1 MNSKAQMRNQ
11 LLQSDIGNI
20 DLSHEVPNG
29 QPPQQ
34 QYQQTFNR
42 PVQPQYYA
50 NRYPQEEPERRAY
63 SLNQKSISG
72 FFRNRGGKLPHRKGK
87 YDSSKDEEEEVM
99 VDGDMSTMTF
109 NDIRTSQ
116 NRGGERYGHG
126 SDTAPIIPTLV
137 TQSHNNMNNV
147 EYRKHMTAQRKY
159 AMNAMARQQKPDARA
174 MSLQGY
180 GNPYRMHPQYQASTA
195 QDPYGNSRANS
206 LVHPP
211 PQFQR
216 GGFPPYGTPGGPPGG
231 PPNGLPN
238 RGPMPNGPRA
248 MSLMTPYSRPPNMR
262 PPNEFHQPSQQMHR
276 QQGLSSES
284 LRPEQPY
291 RQPPENL
298 PGLREQPYR
307 QGPPPENLQGPVEHF
322 RQPGPS
328 SEYIPGRSEQP
339 YRQGLSPEN
348 LPGRSEKS
356 HRQDPSSEHLSGPAE
371 QFRQHGPS
379 SENLAGRTEQPY
391 RQGPTSEN
399 LSGRP
404 EPQGQ
409 SLDFKAHRPGHSAQL
424 NVLQLSAP
432 QQNDLK
438 EKERSL
444 AEREKELKEK
454 ERLIKEQETQIKHD
468 LEQKH
473 KQIKPQLL
481 HANVEDINLDPSPT
495 LQNGLKSLTVND
507 RDVPRDEVQNRV
519 SMGTFVSAFSASP
532 EKRRNLNPSGMYQ
545 LEKHDNSA
553 FVTAQEFPQG
563 TENRSPEKSED
574 VEEGNSTLT
583 NIDVSEIKGTSD
595 ATSDQ
600 RRKRSSLIRAKD
612 FLRKLSSHSLKDSD
626 AQLPPSRASVA
637 SIPSSETLQGTAAKR
652 ELSGQV
658 VRKNKAEDELARS
671 TEPNND
677 PDSFIFDNTVGKP
690 YVPSFATNEEV
701 AETNKFKT
709 ITISGEQLNILTE
722 NKELMSELTLVSME
736 LAESIKRET
745 ILEEQIRTS
754 SDPSQA
760 EAQLSL
766 ADFEIELRKKSSK
779 IVELIQ
785 QLNNERL
792 KRFIAEEQV
801 LLFENEVKPSS
812 LELVNKISELQSL
825 LETKDNE
832 ISKLKDQLL

>member
-87 YDSSKDEEEEVM
+87 YDSSKDEEEEVI

-180 GNPYRMHPQYQASTA
+180 GNPYRMHPQYQASNA

-216 GGFPPYGTPGGPPGG
+216 GGFPPYGTSGGPAGG

-262 PPNEFHQPSQQMHR
+262 PQNEFHQPSQQMHR

-284 LRPEQPY
+284 LRSEQPY

-307 QGPPPENLQGPVEHF
+307 Q
-322 RQPGPS
+322 
-328 SEYIPGRSEQP
+328 
-339 YRQGLSPEN
+339 
-348 LPGRSEKS
+348 
-356 HRQDPSSEHLSGPAE
+356 DPSSEHLPGPAE

-379 SENLAGRTEQPY
+379 SENLAGRTEQPF

-399 LSGRP
+399 LSGRS

-409 SLDFKAHRPGHSAQL
+409 SLDFKAHRPGPSAQL

-444 AEREKELKEK
+444 AEREKELKKK

-481 HANVEDINLDPSPT
+481 HANVEDVNLDPSPT

-507 RDVPRDEVQNRV
+507 RDVPGDEVHNRV

-563 TENRSPEKSED
+563 TENKSPEKSED

-583 NIDVSEIKGTSD
+583 NINVSEANGTSD

-612 FLRKLSSHSLKDSD
+612 FLRKLSSHSLKDND

-637 SIPSSETLQGTAAKR
+637 SIPSSEALQGTAAKR

-701 AETNKFKT
+701 AETDKFKT

>member
-87 YDSSKDEEEEVM
+87 YDSSKDEEEEVI

-180 GNPYRMHPQYQASTA
+180 GNPYRMHPQYQASNA

-216 GGFPPYGTPGGPPGG
+216 GGFPPYGTSGGPAGG

-262 PPNEFHQPSQQMHR
+262 PQNEFHQPSQQMHR

-284 LRPEQPY
+284 LRSEQPY

-307 QGPPPENLQGPVEHF
+307 EGPPPENLQGPVEHF

-328 SEYIPGRSEQP
+328 SE
-339 YRQGLSPEN
+339 
-348 LPGRSEKS
+348 
-356 HRQDPSSEHLSGPAE
+356 
-371 QFRQHGPS
+371 
-379 SENLAGRTEQPY
+379 NLAGRTEQPF

-399 LSGRP
+399 LSGRS

-409 SLDFKAHRPGHSAQL
+409 SLDFKAHRPGPSAQL

-444 AEREKELKEK
+444 AEREKELKKK

-481 HANVEDINLDPSPT
+481 HANVEDVNLDPSPT

-507 RDVPRDEVQNRV
+507 RDVPGDEVHNRV

-583 NIDVSEIKGTSD
+583 NINVSEANGTSD

-612 FLRKLSSHSLKDSD
+612 FLRKLSSHSLKDND

-637 SIPSSETLQGTAAKR
+637 SIPSSEALQGTAAKR

-701 AETNKFKT
+701 AETDKFKT